1 MKRSPASTTIGSASA
16 GKRQRLLEQD
26 EELPAKYRF
35 KSLFVVMDELSAH
48 LSMTKSDSATKYAG
62 IVAAG
67 FDSAAVSN
75 ETKKTGR
82 VRGGH
87 SFQKQRK
94 DKYDWILYDEK
105 CGWIFTTVRRTSDD
119 GRWELA
125 CTGCDAL
132 PPGQELPVPLEID
145 CVEGRVRQRVKVR
158 CPLGSGSSRAAVAA
172 TDVVGAASLKRAG
185 VPQPAVRSAPQ
196 PPPPSPKL
204 AAHRTMAAK
213 VLLLGSVV
221 ALAAASLR
229 PTNPDQ
235 LHELLL
241 WAQRVQSAGAHSGA
255 GLHDKPSHLGKPSH
269 TQQSERP
276 AVAMSPPP
284 PPPQPQPQ
292 VWSPPPVADSVL
304 ELLRPGL
311 PAYEE
316 YDRNQRFSHSFLH
329 GYRHT

>member
-1 MKRSPASTTIGSASA
+1 MCPGS
-16 GKRQRLLEQD
+16 E
-26 EELPAKYRF
+26 
-35 KSLFVVMDELSAH
+35 SLWFYSLS
-48 LSMTKSDSATKYAG
+48 
-62 IVAAG
+62 
-67 FDSAAVSN
+67 
-75 ETKKTGR
+75 
-82 VRGGH
+82 GH
-87 SFQKQRK
+87 
-94 DKYDWILYDEK
+94 
-105 CGWIFTTVRRTSDD
+105 TVT
-119 GRWELA
+119 A
-125 CTGCDAL
+125 NT
-132 PPGQELPVPLEID
+132 
-145 CVEGRVRQRVKVR
+145 
-158 CPLGSGSSRAAVAA
+158 GSGSSWAAVAA
-172 TDVVGAASLKRAG
+172 AGVVGAASLKRAG

-255 GLHDKPSHLGKPSH
+255 RLHDKPSSQEKPSH
-269 TQQSERP
+269 SQQNERP
-276 AVAMSPPP
+276 AVPISPPP
-284 PPPQPQPQ
+284 PPPPPPPRPQPQ

>member
-1 MKRSPASTTIGSASA
+1 M
-16 GKRQRLLEQD
+16 L
-26 EELPAKYRF
+26 
-35 KSLFVVMDELSAH
+35 
-48 LSMTKSDSATKYAG
+48 
-62 IVAAG
+62 
-67 FDSAAVSN
+67 
-75 ETKKTGR
+75 
-82 VRGGH
+82 
-87 SFQKQRK
+87 
-94 DKYDWILYDEK
+94 
-105 CGWIFTTVRRTSDD
+105 
-119 GRWELA
+119 
-125 CTGCDAL
+125 
-132 PPGQELPVPLEID
+132 
-145 CVEGRVRQRVKVR
+145 EGRVRQRVNVR
-158 CPLGSGSSRAAVAA
+158 CPLGSGSSWAAVAA
-172 TDVVGAASLKRAG
+172 AGVVGAASLKRAG

-241 WAQRVQSAGAHSGA
+241 WAQRVQSAGSHSGA
-255 GLHDKPSHLGKPSH
+255 RLHDKPSSQEKPSH

-276 AVAMSPPP
+276 EPVSPQPQA
-284 PPPQPQPQ
+284 PPQSQALLQPQAPPQPQ